1 MSKQIVVDKR
11 KLINGSNQI
20 RILEK
25 MCFPN
30 VEDHYDLT
38 RIVIKYKCR
47 DRFYHPFSL
56 DV

>member
-30 VEDHYDLT
+30 VDDHYNSAGFA
-38 RIVIKYKCR
+38 IKYIEI
-47 DRFYHPFSL
+47 DFIIYFH
-56 DV
+56 